1 MTIFSFF
8 TPFFIPALFSCLG
21 YSHFQKKKKE
31 KKNATQKGQG
41 KVSLPRREGRRQRPT
56 PREGSARKERTERT
70 KSDDFTPFFLS
81 TKEEGSRA
89 FFDEDE
95 DEEERGR

>member
-21 YSHFQKKKKE
+21 CSHFQKKKR
-31 KKNATQKGQG
+31 KKNATQKGQKEKYLCHVEKG
-41 KVSLPRREGRRQRPT
+41 DDKDQHPAAKESREKRGRRGPKAT
-56 PREGSARKERTERT
+56 TLLL
-70 KSDDFTPFFLS
+70 FLS